1 MFIIIGL
8 MLTGMLVGYL
18 LRNQNLSRIHQVIT
32 LLIWVLLFILGIEVG
47 GNEQI
52 IKGLHTIGM
61 EALILTLVGTLGSLI
76 AAWALWKVLY
86 PQAAKRKAAKPAE
99 QAASREEQAAAGNA
113 LKGSF
118 IIVGFFALGAVVGV
132 AGLLPF
138 DITQTD
144 ISFYA
149 LAALMCSVGLSVGND
164 PQTLKN
170 FRSLNPKLIFLPLM
184 TIVGTLAG
192 SAACCL
198 ILDHRS
204 LTDCL
209 AVGSGFGYYSLSSI
223 FITEYKGAELGT
235 IALLAN
241 ISREILTLLAAPLM
255 VRWFGNLAPIS
266 AGGATTMD
274 TTLPIITRTAGQ
286 EFVVVSIFHG
296 FMVDFSVPFL
306 VTFFCS
312 I

>member
-1 MFIIIGL
+1 MKGSLIIIGFF
-8 MLTGMLVGYL
+8 
-18 LRNQNLSRIHQVIT
+18 
-32 LLIWVLLFILGIEVG
+32 VL
-47 GNEQI
+47 
-52 IKGLHTIGM
+52 
-61 EALILTLVGTLGSLI
+61 GTLCGVSHLI
-76 AAWALWKVLY
+76 PIDIVMD
-86 PQAAKRKAAKPAE
+86 
-99 QAASREEQAAAGNA
+99 SR
-113 LKGSF
+113 
-118 IIVGFFALGAVVGV
+118 
-132 AGLLPF
+132 
-138 DITQTD
+138 

-149 LAALMCSVGLSVGND
+149 LCALMFSVGLSVGND

-170 FRSLNPKLIFLPLM
+170 FRSLNPRLVFLPIM
-184 TIVGTLAG
+184 TILGTLAG
-192 SAACCL
+192 SAAVSL
-198 ILDHRS
+198 ILTHRS

-241 ISREILTLLAAPLM
+241 ISREILTLLAAPLL

-286 EFVVVSIFHG
+286 QFVVVSIVHG
-296 FMVDFSVPFL
+296 FVVDFSVPFL
-306 VTFFCS
+306 VTLFCS

>member
-1 MFIIIGL
+1 MKGSRIIIGFF
-8 MLTGMLVGYL
+8 
-18 LRNQNLSRIHQVIT
+18 
-32 LLIWVLLFILGIEVG
+32 VL
-47 GNEQI
+47 
-52 IKGLHTIGM
+52 
-61 EALILTLVGTLGSLI
+61 GTLCGVSHLI
-76 AAWALWKVLY
+76 PIDIVMD
-86 PQAAKRKAAKPAE
+86 
-99 QAASREEQAAAGNA
+99 SR
-113 LKGSF
+113 
-118 IIVGFFALGAVVGV
+118 
-132 AGLLPF
+132 
-138 DITQTD
+138 

-149 LAALMCSVGLSVGND
+149 LCALMFSVGLSVGND

-170 FRSLNPKLIFLPLM
+170 FRSLNPRLVFLPIM
-184 TIVGTLAG
+184 TILGTLAG
-192 SAACCL
+192 SAAVSL
-198 ILDHRS
+198 ILTHRS

-241 ISREILTLLAAPLM
+241 ISREILTLLAAPLL

-286 EFVVVSIFHG
+286 QFVVVSIFHG
-296 FMVDFSVPFL
+296 FVVDFSVPFL
-306 VTFFCS
+306 VTLFCS